1 MLSLWLAIK
10 KYSWPVS
17 TKRLFVDIT
26 GYSVWCL
33 YKKVS
38 YPPIFLVIFSISEN
52 DKLTWI
58 LQECPEIKM
67 FSNQWVW
74 GIYLIHFVCD
84 NTFKQRQKTDKE
96 NQNSFIRAI
105 FAICNDGNSI

>member
-52 DKLTWI
+52 DKLTCHMKI
-58 LQECPEIKM
+58 QEYKKKM
-67 FSNQWVW
+67 FGYYKSALKLKCS
-74 GIYLIHFVCD
+74 LINEF
-84 NTFKQRQKTDKE
+84 E
-96 NQNSFIRAI
+96 GYI
-105 FAICNDGNSI
+105 

>member
-52 DKLTWI
+52 DKLTCHMKIQEYKKNVWI

-74 GIYLIHFVCD
+74 GIYLIHFVLSME
-84 NTFKQRQKTDKE
+84 FV
-96 NQNSFIRAI
+96 FV
-105 FAICNDGNSI
+105 